1 MKNTLVPVV
10 RRLASKMKIHA
21 SNATVE
27 EVSAPC
33 SNCHYRYFVGMLTAS
48 RLQAH
53 FTPLPYFVRIS
64 LGLFAALPVGVY
76 PECMRIAHFCRTA
89 WSCYGLTIHTL
100 NFHQKSNKYAKCS
113 PTFPLKN
120 GLFTFLYEFQN

>member
-33 SNCHYRYFVGMLTAS
+33 SNCHYRCFVGMLTAS

-64 LGLFAALPVGVY
+64 LGLFAALPVGLPRMYANYTLLSYYLELV
-76 PECMRIAHFCRTA
+76 
-89 WSCYGLTIHTL
+89 WTIHTL

-120 GLFTFLYEFQN
+120 GIFTFLYEFQN